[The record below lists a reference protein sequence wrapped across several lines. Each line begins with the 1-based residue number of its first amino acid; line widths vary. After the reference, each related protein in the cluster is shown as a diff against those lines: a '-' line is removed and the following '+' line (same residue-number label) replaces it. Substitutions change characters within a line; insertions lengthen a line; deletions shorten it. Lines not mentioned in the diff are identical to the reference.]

1 MYRSLLYLNVKPG
14 QTEAL
19 IEWYKEVDSLG
30 MAVRLAG
37 CVSTEIYPLPDQPD
51 RLLVTALWR
60 DRDDYQGWV
69 DHPYRKQLTAGINQY
84 IDDSFTEQSKGL
96 LLSSL
101 LSAPN

>member
-14 QTEAL
+14 RVDDL

-30 MAVRLAG
+30 MAVKLVG
-37 CVSTEIYPLPDQPD
+37 CVSTEIYPLPDEPG

-60 DRDDYQGWV
+60 DRDDYQRWV
-69 DHPYRKQLTAGINQY
+69 DHPYRRQLTGGIDQFL
-84 IDDSFTEQSKGL
+84 DDEFTESSKGL
-96 LLSSL
+96 LLQSI